1 MDKQLLNF
9 HKNALLGSIS
19 GEPLCND
26 YVNRWRRCGDDKEKL
41 VRLALC
47 QQSLP
52 YLSHA
57 CHNGLGVSK
66 EYILEN
72 YKEYIN
78 GNKVFHDADGVDG
91 YTYELYVG
99 FDGDIKVSTDV
110 IACMWCNVTQ
120 MEVETSK
127 CPNIYA
133 CNSSEIHLSLNG
145 YNSVRV
151 YAFDDSKVVVEDAD
165 ETCDVLVYKYSNTA
179 AVGTGKFFLGNIKI
193 FNKTLRL

>member
-1 MDKQLLNF
+1 MNF
-9 HKNALLGSIS
+9 YKNALLGNIS

-26 YVNRWRRCGDDKEKL
+26 YVNRWRRCGDDKENL
-41 VRLALC
+41 VGLALC

-57 CHNGLGVSK
+57 CHSGLGVSK

-72 YKEYIN
+72 YGEYIN
-78 GNKVFHDADGVDG
+78 GNRVFHDADGVDG

-99 FDGDIKVSTDV
+99 FDGDIRTVTDV
-110 IACMWCNVTQ
+110 VACMWCNAAMTIGA
-120 MEVETSK
+120 SK
-127 CPNIYA
+127 CPTVYA
-133 CNSSEIHLSLNG
+133 CNGSEIHLSLDG

-151 YAFDDSKVVVEDAD
+151 YAFDDSRVVVDDAD
-165 ETCDVLVYKYSNTA
+165 DTCDVIVYKYSNTA
-179 AVGTGKFFLGNIKI
+179 DVGTGKFFLGNIKI